1 MRWIVPPGPVAV
13 AVNVSDVFVS
23 METLPLR
30 ATVPTPVSMLTL
42 VAFVVLHVSVAEA
55 PGATL
60 SG

>member
-1 MRWIVPPGPVAV
+1 MRWIAPPGPVAV
-13 AVNVSDVFVS
+13 AVNVSEVFAS

-30 ATVPTPVSMLTL
+30 ATVPTPLSMLTL